1 MSLTVSGQL
10 GLGLQLREDASFA
23 NFQASHSGN
32 RLLVDTL
39 QAQLNAASHPLVFL
53 HGANGSGRS
62 HLLQASCL
70 ACRATSGSSILLPLS
85 ELAAHAPNAVLNGL
99 ETLDLIAL
107 DDLDAVCGQTDWEEA
122 LFHAFNRWR
131 DRGCHVL
138 ISALLPPAQL
148 PVRLPDL
155 ASRLSAATVFQ
166 VHALDDDDKITWLR
180 DRAHAR
186 GLQMDA
192 DTARFLMHRLSRDT
206 AQLLDWLNRLDQA
219 ALVQQRRLTIPF
231 VRSVLNAQD
240 V

>member
-39 QAQLNAASHPLVFL
+39 QAQLHAAGHQLAFL
-53 HGANGSGRS
+53 HGARGSGRS
-62 HLLQASCL
+62 HLLQAACL
-70 ACRATSGSSILLPLS
+70 ACRAESGSSILLPLR
-85 ELAAHAPNAVLNGL
+85 ELAAHSPHTVLSGL
-99 ETLDLIAL
+99 ETLNLIAL
-107 DDLDAVCGQTDWEEA
+107 DDLDAICGQTDWEEA

-138 ISALLPPAQL
+138 VTALLPPAQL
-148 PVRLPDL
+148 PIRLPDL

-166 VHALDDDDKITWLR
+166 VHALDDEDKIIWLQ

-206 AQLLDWLNRLDQA
+206 AQLMDWLNRLDQA

-240 V
+240 S